1 MDYMEKATANTSAKQ
16 RVDIVAATLRKVL
29 LVSPYLCCN
38 LTSPPQAL
46 QNHSCRSFACVNNIQ
61 DMLILT

>member
-16 RVDIVAATLRKVL
+16 RVAATLRKVL
-29 LVSPYLCCN
+29 LVSPHLCCN

-46 QNHSCRSFACVNNIQ
+46 QNRSCRSFACVNIQ
-61 DMLILT
+61 DMLTRSNLT